1 MPIFIYAWE
10 KYKCEIAHNR
20 SMRSWTPYE
29 KTQLARAGLSH
40 LVHVVMGQTP
50 VEYLT
55 GQADFCG
62 WQVLVSPAVL
72 IPRVETEDL
81 VAHCFAEVQRLSEQQ
96 KRLTIVEVGTGSGAI
111 GLSLWRNLAQ
121 KQLMS
126 HCDITLSDVSAA
138 ALEVAEKNLSQVEAA
153 FGSAFLPKLQ
163 QMDLL
168 SDWPSTKRIDLLI
181 ANLPYIPS
189 ERIASLDASVVQH
202 EPRLALDGGA
212 DGLVLIKKLLQQ
224 AESLLSPNGVIWLE
238 VDSDHTLEQFL
249 SFNLPFQYQTVLDCF
264 EQSRF
269 IRATRAT

>member
-1 MPIFIYAWE
+1 
-10 KYKCEIAHNR
+10 
-20 SMRSWTPYE
+20 MRSWTPYE

-40 LVHVVMGQTP
+40 LITTVLDEAP

-62 WQVLVSPAVL
+62 WQVAVSPAVL

-81 VAHCFAEVQRLSEQQ
+81 VKYCFTEAQKLIEQQ
-96 KRLTIVEVGTGSGAI
+96 KHITIAEVGTGSGAI

-121 KQLMS
+121 KQLLNN
-126 HCDITLSDVSAA
+126 CEVTLSDVSVP
-138 ALEVAEKNLSQVEAA
+138 ALSVAQKNLSQVEAA

-189 ERIASLDASVVQH
+189 ERIATLDASVVQH
-202 EPRLALDGGA
+202 EPRLALDGGV

-238 VDSDHTLEQFL
+238 VDSSHALEQFVA
-249 SFNLPFQYQTVLDCF
+249 FNLPFQYQTVLDCF